1 MGVDCVLIITKRSD
15 STDPA
20 RCGAR
25 RGGQE
30 RGGEGRGE
38 EGGERLFGCGS
49 FGGIQKM
56 LFSDGLACSEKT
68 LNKPNVAMCA
78 PSRIYS

>member
-1 MGVDCVLIITKRSD
+1 MGVDCALISTKRSD

-25 RGGQE
+25 GEGGGRGG
-30 RGGEGRGE
+30 

-56 LFSDGLACSEKT
+56 LFSDGLACSEKK
-68 LNKPNVAMCA
+68 L
-78 PSRIYS
+78 